1 MFRPPFWWQLSFR
14 VLYLYI
20 IIIYDWITIMRY
32 SKHEVST
39 INMLYSLKNV
49 SYFNTTLHPHN
60 GHLSTTVNGH
70 FFLSSRWPVGE
81 RFDYKP
87 KLVKPTNQNALI
99 SIGNSMIC
107 SDISYKYHEWYF
119 EIVIRNRTA
128 REIWDNFEISRVVY
142 MPNITYKLYYYL
154 FILLP
159 AKGL

>member
-1 MFRPPFWWQLSFR
+1 
-14 VLYLYI
+14 
-20 IIIYDWITIMRY
+20 MRY

-99 SIGNSMIC
+99 S
-107 SDISYKYHEWYF
+107 
-119 EIVIRNRTA
+119 
-128 REIWDNFEISRVVY
+128 VV
-142 MPNITYKLYYYL
+142 
-154 FILLP
+154 ILLHEKLLQFDWLRAVIFQLNLKYLHVKITSP
-159 AKGL
+159 LQVVV